1 MKRRTFL
8 KQGAWMASGIMAVPY
23 GIGLSGR
30 SFASRNRGDISR
42 LKKGSLEVL
51 ILEGPP
57 KKRGQIHGE
66 GLRAKIQKNISLWK
80 ESVQK
85 STGMKPDA
93 YIAQFMR
100 DTDFLPAIKKWTPA
114 LLEEVEGLAE
124 GAGIDFDTMYAY
136 QLGDEHYWYI
146 RNKRLGVPI
155 SPAAGCS
162 ALGVSKEGDR
172 FPLLAQNMDIES
184 YYDGTQTL
192 LHIKYPGSSL
202 ESLVFTIAGY
212 LALTGLNNRP
222 LGICCNT
229 LLQLNYSPDGL
240 PVAYIVRAVLEK
252 SNLKEAGEFLRGIKH
267 ASGQNYTIGDA
278 QGVAAFEGS
287 ANKVS
292 QFIPFQG
299 STRVYHTNHP
309 LANDDQSV
317 YQEIMKKS
325 PPQKKDS
332 GQSNSEVR
340 FDFLAKKLAD
350 PSRTITVEMI
360 KSILGSDEV
369 PICFRNKPG
378 DDGMTFGCLIMELSP
393 HPVLHLSP
401 GPPCD
406 TEFQTFRF

>member
-1 MKRRTFL
+1 MKRRTFI

-30 SFASRNRGDISR
+30 GFVSGNRVDVPP

-57 KKRGQIHGE
+57 KKRGRSHGE
-66 GLRAKIQKNISLWK
+66 GLRAKIQKNIGLWK
-80 ESVQK
+80 ESIHK

-93 YIAQFMR
+93 YLAQFMKE
-100 DTDFLPAIKKWTPA
+100 TDFLPAIKKWTPE

-124 GAGIDFDTMYAY
+124 GSGIDFDMMYAY

-146 RNKRLGVPI
+146 RNKRLGVPL

-162 ALGVSKEGDR
+162 AMGVAAEGER
-172 FPLLAQNMDIES
+172 SPLLAQNMDIES
-184 YYDGTQTL
+184 YFDGTQTL
-192 LHIKYPGSSL
+192 LHIKHPGSPL

-229 LLQLNYSPDGL
+229 LLQLNYSPHGL

-252 SNLKEAGEFLRGIKH
+252 SNMKEARDFLYAIQH

-292 QFIPFQG
+292 QFIPLKG

-317 YQEIMKKS
+317 YQEIMRKS
-325 PPQKKDS
+325 PPQEKNPGPS
-332 GQSNSEVR
+332 ESEVR

-350 PSRTITVEMI
+350 PSKTVNVEMI

-369 PICFRNKPG
+369 PICFRNTPG
-378 DDGMTFGCLIMELSP
+378 AGGMTFGCLIMELSP
-393 HPVLHLSP
+393 HPVLHISP